1 MKADKSP
8 GVQFQFLKAD
18 FGHGRYLAQLGIGG
32 GSTGRTV
39 GSVVFRFDR
48 RHRSAARGPRRARLW
63 RLQIR
68 LHTARY
74 QPASISGFFRA
85 RFAYFFFIGIDNF
98 LHIRSDLTSILLK
111 TISAICLLSS
121 SWLSPRRPVAL
132 SFTLTGL
139 GKK

>member
-1 MKADKSP
+1 MAGTLPSSA
-8 GVQFQFLKAD
+8 LEEAA
-18 FGHGRYLAQLGIGG
+18 LAALLGLSSSALTAATGPPPEAPAAPVFG
-32 GSTGRTV
+32 GS
-39 GSVVFRFDR
+39 
-48 RHRSAARGPRRARLW
+48 RSAC
-63 RLQIR
+63 
-68 LHTARY
+68 T
-74 QPASISGFFRA
+74 QPDINQHQFRA
-85 RFAYFFFIGIDNF
+85 SFARDLLIFFIDIDDF